1 MYHLSEK
8 CDESPLIKQEQTLPF
23 KVKLVWNQ
31 ACVLGVPR
39 WHSGKESACHCRR
52 YKRHK
57 RQSFDPWVRKIPREG
72 YGNPLQYSCLEN
84 PTDRGAQW
92 ATVHRVSKETDTIE
106 PLSRYSHWAWSIQIT
121 SSGVSRTEFSC
132 SIYCCLESSF
142 LLSKIRTLD
151 QFLVSSLNSRSH
163 PCSHYSVSIWVLW
176 ILLSVQVLAPDPPI

>member
-1 MYHLSEK
+1 MWILSSYHAWSSFEAMCRRLSNMYHLSEK

-39 WHSGKESACHCRR
+39 WHSSKESACHCRR

-92 ATVHRVSKETDTIE
+92 ATVHSVAKNQIQLSNEHFSETRKGMMGPKQLYLTVTRGWAGE
-106 PLSRYSHWAWSIQIT
+106 AECRKWTPLH
-121 SSGVSRTEFSC
+121 
-132 SIYCCLESSF
+132 LHES
-142 LLSKIRTLD
+142 
-151 QFLVSSLNSRSH
+151 
-163 PCSHYSVSIWVLW
+163 
-176 ILLSVQVLAPDPPI
+176 